1 VKDSR
6 RAKEK
11 KTINFFSFQVLA
23 LLSLGFLSSCS
34 YFKGRNQVQNPE
46 VKNAPKPLDV
56 VPKVQYDQLLAK
68 YEKLLDKK
76 KTKSQKTPPKSSAA
90 MADELVETVDIFDS
104 KKETV
109 SEAINTVSSQEK
121 QNFSKLSL
129 ERQIE
134 LYQKAE
140 MLGKSKKYDESMI
153 ILREL
158 ENTSQGQIKVRVK
171 YLIGHLL
178 FEQKEYDLSMQKF
191 EEIIS
196 QHSFSGVVIK
206 TLRKLIQ
213 CSQALG
219 LDKKRERY
227 YSILHDFFE
236 S

>member
-6 RAKEK
+6 TAKEK
-11 KTINFFSFQVLA
+11 KYNNFFSFQVLT
-23 LLSLGFLSSCS
+23 LLLFLLSSCS
-34 YFKGRNQVQNPE
+34 YFKGRNQVENPKM
-46 VKNAPKPLDV
+46 KNAPKPLDV
-56 VPKVQYDQLLAK
+56 VPKAQYDQLLAK
-68 YEKLLDKK
+68 YEKLIDKK
-76 KTKSQKTPPKSSAA
+76 KAKAQRPQAKRSEVLAE
-90 MADELVETVDIFDS
+90 ELVETVDIFES
-104 KKETV
+104 KKGTMN
-109 SEAINTVSSQEK
+109 EAVNNSSTSNQT
-121 QNFSKLSL
+121 FSKLNL
-129 ERQIE
+129 EKQIE

-140 MLGKSKKYDESMI
+140 MLSKANKFDEAMI

-158 ENTSQGQIKVRVK
+158 EKTSQSQIKVRVK
-171 YLIGHLL
+171 FLIGHLL

-196 QHSFSGVVIK
+196 QHSFSGVIIK